1 MPHSV
6 DNIPNDV
13 DEYTASVEAKLY
25 MEACSGGDAL
35 KNFEDKCLRFFSVN
49 SDDSNVVDFQHDILT
64 PPPKECKP
72 HSRNAFENEFRD
84 VYQSNWYK
92 VFLCPMVCQ

>member
-1 MPHSV
+1 MLT
-6 DNIPNDV
+6 N
-13 DEYTASVEAKLY
+13 TASTSVKAELH

-49 SDDSNVVDFQHDILT
+49 SDDDNVFDFQNNILT

-72 HSRNAFENEFRD
+72 HSRNAFEYEFGD
-84 VYQSNWYK
+84 DCQSTWYK
-92 VFLCPMVCQ
+92 VFLCPMVRK